1 MHDFIKPNYQF
12 NAKLCYMD
20 TYSFILKLKMF
31 VRTLQMMLKKDLI
44 HQIMKSIDQFQQQ
57 KTKKVIELMKDKL
70 GGKIMTEFVALRS
83 NTQYYV
89 MDDGNSDEKT

>member
-1 MHDFIKPNYQF
+1 MHDFIKPKYQF

-20 TYSFILKLKMF
+20 TCSFILKLKMF

>member
-1 MHDFIKPNYQF
+1 MHDFIKPKCQF
-12 NAKLCYMD
+12 NEKLCYMD
-20 TYSFILKLKMF
+20 TYSFIIHI
-31 VRTLQMMLKKDLI
+31 QMMLKKDLM
-44 HQIMKSIDQFQQQ
+44 HQIMKSIDHFQQQ

>member
-1 MHDFIKPNYQF
+1 MHDFIKPKYQF

-57 KTKKVIELMKDKL
+57 KSKKVIELMKDKL

>member
-1 MHDFIKPNYQF
+1 MHDFIKPKYQF

-31 VRTLQMMLKKDLI
+31 VRTLQKMQKKDLI

>member
-1 MHDFIKPNYQF
+1 MHDFIKPKYQF

-83 NTQYYV
+83 NIQYYV

>member
-1 MHDFIKPNYQF
+1 MHDFIKPKYQF

>member
-1 MHDFIKPNYQF
+1 MHDFIKPKYQF

-31 VRTLQMMLKKDLI
+31 VRILQMMLKKDLI
-44 HQIMKSIDQFQQQ
+44 HQIMKSINQFQQQ

>member
-1 MHDFIKPNYQF
+1 MHDFIKPKYQF

-70 GGKIMTEFVALRS
+70 GGKILTEFVALRS

>member
-1 MHDFIKPNYQF
+1 MHDFIKPKYQF

-44 HQIMKSIDQFQQQ
+44 HQIMKSINQFQQQ

>member
-1 MHDFIKPNYQF
+1 MHDFIKPKYQF
-12 NAKLCYMD
+12 NTKLCYMD

>member
-1 MHDFIKPNYQF
+1 MHDFIKPKYQF
-12 NAKLCYMD
+12 NAKICYMD